1 MRGRVVERAGAL
13 GAAAPWEA
21 PGRGM
26 ALGALEALGRGMAL
40 GALEALGREAGLDG
54 ARAQDSGESAPP
66 PFHFLTNGCCHGDA
80 PPFLLSWST
89 NPKVRE

>member
-21 PGRGM
+21 
-26 ALGALEALGRGMAL
+26 LGRGVAL

-54 ARAQDSGESAPP
+54 ARAQDCGESAPP

-80 PPFLLSWST
+80 PPFLLSRST